1 MKAAG
6 FRASGDLRNEKITYK
21 IREHS
26 LQKLPY
32 QVILGD
38 KELQTGQVA
47 VRTRTGE
54 DLGAMPL
61 ASFIERL
68 QGETASRR

>member
-1 MKAAG
+1 
-6 FRASGDLRNEKITYK
+6 
-21 IREHS
+21 

-32 QVILGD
+32 QLILGD

-68 QGETASRR
+68 QRETASRR